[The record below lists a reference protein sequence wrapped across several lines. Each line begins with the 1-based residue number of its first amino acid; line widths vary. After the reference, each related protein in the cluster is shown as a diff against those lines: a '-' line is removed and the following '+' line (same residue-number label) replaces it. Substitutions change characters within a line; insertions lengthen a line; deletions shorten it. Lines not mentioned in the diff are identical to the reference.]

1 MFLTDQMSFSNMYFI
16 ESYLVTISAKLF
28 SILTM
33 ISEENMS
40 KVSYIGA

>member
-1 MFLTDQMSFSNMYFI
+1 MFLTDQMSFINMYFI
-16 ESYLVTISAKLF
+16 ESYLVTISAKSF

-40 KVSYIGA
+40 KVSYIDA